1 MSKKKTERAA
11 GAKAKTRAEAN
22 NNAAGAKAKTRA
34 EAKREK
40 KNASAFAEEKD
51 KKIKQP
57 ASQVF
62 KNNIF
67 FMKMMFK
74 ASPKFVLFPALDAIR
89 GQVSIFFEHMILI
102 GFVLEA
108 AEFGYSFRRVGITI
122 LIFAAA
128 ITLGMVFTVIA
139 GDLMQEKE
147 RPKVREKI
155 KLMLYEKARSVDL
168 SCYDD
173 PEFYNSQVMAI
184 SEVDKQ
190 IDQTMEFIKNVLS
203 SLTVFFLTGGYFLVK
218 DKLSIVFVLIS
229 FVLSFFL
236 NKFYNKLAFKIRM
249 RRYPPERKR
258 EYVKRV
264 FYLKDYAKEIRLD
277 PEVTD
282 ALEERFIEANQ
293 EVYEAEKSLA
303 RKKFGV
309 AFLKDHIC
317 HRLFTD
323 SFYSSY
329 LVYRYTVMHAISLSS
344 LVMLFNWFSDLKR
357 SMRVFTESYP
367 KACETSLYIQ
377 KIRDFLAYEPK
388 VVSEGDAIP
397 SSSAKALSLEG
408 VGFSYKEG
416 LPRVLSDITMKVHP
430 GEKIALVG
438 YNGAGKTTLV
448 KLLMRLYDTSEGR
461 ILADGVDVRKYDVE
475 AYRDSIGTV
484 FQDFEIF
491 AGTVKENVVLDDVDG
506 AGAGALGGVRADK
519 SKRDSKLADSGA
531 VTGARIDE
539 GKVRQALSDSG
550 LMKKVDSLPMKLDTP
565 LTHEFSEQGV
575 DLSGGERQKLAISRV
590 FYQNASLMILD
601 EPSSALDPIAEYQLN
616 HAMLE
621 ATKDKTV
628 IFISHRLS
636 TTRLADRIFMLEEG
650 HIVEEGSHESLLT
663 KGGKYA
669 EMWRAQAG
677 AYIEV

>member
-1 MSKKKTERAA
+1 MSKKKTER
-11 GAKAKTRAEAN
+11 
-22 NNAAGAKAKTRA
+22 AAGAKAKTRA

-282 ALEERFIEANQ
+282 ALEERFVAANN

-491 AGTVKENVVLDDVDG
+491 AGTVKENVVLDDISRE
-506 AGAGALGGVRADK
+506 A
-519 SKRDSKLADSGA
+519 
-531 VTGARIDE
+531 ARVDE
-539 GKVRQALSDSG
+539 GKVRQALADSG
-550 LMKKVDSLPMKLDTP
+550 LLKKVDSLPMKLDTP
-565 LTHEFSEQGV
+565 LTHEFSEKGV

-650 HIVEEGSHESLLT
+650 RIVEEGSHESLLG

>member
-1 MSKKKTERAA
+1 MSKKKTER
-11 GAKAKTRAEAN
+11 
-22 NNAAGAKAKTRA
+22 AAGAKAKTRA

-416 LPRVLSDITMKVHP
+416 LPRVLSDITMKVRP

-491 AGTVKENVVLDDVDG
+491 AGTVKENVVLDDISRE
-506 AGAGALGGVRADK
+506 A
-519 SKRDSKLADSGA
+519 
-531 VTGARIDE
+531 ARVDE
-539 GKVRQALSDSG
+539 GKVRQALADSG
-550 LMKKVDSLPMKLDTP
+550 LLKKVDSLPMKLDTP
-565 LTHEFSEQGV
+565 LTHEFSEKGV

-650 HIVEEGSHESLLT
+650 RIVEEGSHESLLG

>member
-1 MSKKKTERAA
+1 MSQNT
-11 GAKAKTRAEAN
+11 
-22 NNAAGAKAKTRA
+22 
-34 EAKREK
+34 
-40 KNASAFAEEKD
+40 SAFDEKE

-62 KNNIF
+62 KNNF
-67 FMKMMFK
+67 YFMGMMFK

-108 AEFGYSFRRVGITI
+108 AEFGYSFRRVGATI
-122 LIFAAA
+122 LVFAAA

-139 GDLMQEKE
+139 GDYMQEKE

-173 PEFYNSQVMAI
+173 PEFYTSQVMAI

-190 IDQTMEFIKNVLS
+190 IDQTMEFIKNVLA
-203 SLTVFFLTGGYFLVK
+203 SLTAFFLTGGYFLVK
-218 DKLSIVFVLIS
+218 DKLSILFVLIS
-229 FVLSFFL
+229 FVLTFLL
-236 NKFYNKLAFKIRM
+236 NKVYNKLSFKIRM
-249 RRYPPERKR
+249 RRYPLERKR

-282 ALEERFIEANQ
+282 VLEERFQKANE

-309 AFLKDHIC
+309 AFLKDHLF
-317 HRLFTD
+317 HRMFTD
-323 SFYSSY
+323 SFYSAY
-329 LVYRYTVMHAISLSS
+329 LVYRYSIMHAISMST
-344 LVMLFNWFSDLKR
+344 LVMLFNWFAGLKR
-357 SMRVFTESYP
+357 NMRVFTESYP
-367 KACETSLYIQ
+367 KACEASLYIQ
-377 KIRDFLAYEPK
+377 KIRDFMAYEPK
-388 VVSEGDAIP
+388 VVSEGDAVP
-397 SSSAKALSLEG
+397 SSSAKALVLEG
-408 VGFSYKEG
+408 VGFSYKKD
-416 LPRVLSDITMKVHP
+416 LPAVLSDISFSVEP

-448 KLLMRLYDTSEGR
+448 KLLMRLYDTTSGR
-461 ILADGVDVRKYDVE
+461 ILADGTDVRNYNVE
-475 AYRDSIGTV
+475 TYRDSIGTV

-506 AGAGALGGVRADK
+506 AGARV
-519 SKRDSKLADSGA
+519 
-531 VTGARIDE
+531 DE
-539 GKVRQALSDSG
+539 GRVRQALVDSG
-550 LMKKVDSLPMKLDTP
+550 LMRKVDSLPMKLDTP

-575 DLSGGERQKLAISRV
+575 DLSGGEQQKLAISRV

-616 HAMLE
+616 HAMLQ

-650 HIVEEGSHESLLT
+650 RIVEEGTHESLLSR
-663 KGGKYA
+663 GGKYA

>member
-1 MSKKKTERAA
+1 MSKKKTE
-11 GAKAKTRAEAN
+11 RAEAN

-40 KNASAFAEEKD
+40 KNTSAFADKEKE

-62 KNNIF
+62 KNNF
-67 FMKMMFK
+67 YFMGMMFK

-139 GDLMQEKE
+139 GDLMAERE
-147 RPKVREKI
+147 RPKVRQKI
-155 KLMLYEKARSVDL
+155 KMMLYEKARSVDL

-173 PEFYNSQVMAI
+173 PDFYNSQVMAI

-190 IDQTMEFIKNVLS
+190 IDQTMDFIKNVLS
-203 SLTVFFLTGGYFLVK
+203 GLTVFFLTGGYFLVK

-229 FVLSFFL
+229 FVLSFLL
-236 NKFYNKLAFKIRM
+236 NKVYNKLSFQIRM

-264 FYLKDYAKEIRLD
+264 YYLKDYAKEIRLD

-282 ALEERFIEANQ
+282 VLEERFVAANQ

-303 RKKFGV
+303 KKKFGV

-317 HRLFTD
+317 SRLFTD
-323 SFYSSY
+323 SFYSGY

-344 LVMLFNWFSDLKR
+344 LVMLFNWFTDLKR
-357 SMRVFTESYP
+357 SLRVFTESYP

-388 VVSEGDAIP
+388 VVSEGDVVP

-416 LPRVLSDITMKVHP
+416 LPRVLSDISMNVHP

-448 KLLMRLYDTSEGR
+448 KLLMRLYDTTSGR

-506 AGAGALGGVRADK
+506 AGAGARV
-519 SKRDSKLADSGA
+519 
-531 VTGARIDE
+531 DE
-539 GKVRQALSDSG
+539 GKVRQALADSG
-550 LMKKVDSLPMKLDTP
+550 LLKKVDSLPMKLDTP
-565 LTHEFSEQGV
+565 LTHEFSEKGV

-650 HIVEEGSHESLLT
+650 RIVEEGSHESLLG

-669 EMWRAQAG
+669 EMWKAQAG

>member
-1 MSKKKTERAA
+1 MSKKKTERA
-11 GAKAKTRAEAN
+11 ESN

-34 EAKREK
+34 EAKCEK
-40 KNASAFAEEKD
+40 KNTSAFADEKD
-51 KKIKQP
+51 KKVKQP

-62 KNNIF
+62 KNNF
-67 FMKMMFK
+67 YFMGMMFK
-74 ASPKFVLFPALDAIR
+74 ASPRFVLYPALDAIR

-139 GDLMQEKE
+139 GDLMAERE

-155 KLMLYEKARSVDL
+155 KMMLYEKARSVDL

-173 PEFYNSQVMAI
+173 PDFYNSQVMAI

-190 IDQTMEFIKNVLS
+190 IDQTMDFIKNVLS
-203 SLTVFFLTGGYFLVK
+203 GLTVFFLTGGYFLVK

-229 FVLSFFL
+229 FVLSFLL
-236 NKFYNKLAFKIRM
+236 NKVYNKLSFQIRM

-264 FYLKDYAKEIRLD
+264 YYLKDYAKEIRLD

-282 ALEERFIEANQ
+282 VLEERFVAANQ

-303 RKKFGV
+303 KKKFGV

-317 HRLFTD
+317 SRLFTD
-323 SFYSSY
+323 SFYSGY

-344 LVMLFNWFSDLKR
+344 LVMLFNWFTDLKR
-357 SMRVFTESYP
+357 SLRVFTESYP

-388 VVSEGDAIP
+388 VVSEGDVVP

-408 VGFSYKEG
+408 VGFSYKDG

-448 KLLMRLYDTSEGR
+448 KLLMRLYDTTSGR

-506 AGAGALGGVRADK
+506 AGAGARV
-519 SKRDSKLADSGA
+519 
-531 VTGARIDE
+531 DE
-539 GKVRQALSDSG
+539 GKVRQALADSG
-550 LMKKVDSLPMKLDTP
+550 LLKKVDSLPMKLDTP
-565 LTHEFSEQGV
+565 LTHEFSEKGV

-650 HIVEEGSHESLLT
+650 RIVEEGSHESLLG

-669 EMWRAQAG
+669 EMWKAQAG

>member
-11 GAKAKTRAEAN
+11 GAKAKTRAEA
-22 NNAAGAKAKTRA
+22 
-34 EAKREK
+34 KREK
-40 KNASAFAEEKD
+40 KNTSAFADEKD
-51 KKIKQP
+51 KKVKQP

-62 KNNIF
+62 KNNF
-67 FMKMMFK
+67 YFMGMMFK

-139 GDLMQEKE
+139 GDLMAERE
-147 RPKVREKI
+147 RPKVRQKI
-155 KLMLYEKARSVDL
+155 KMMLYEKARSVDL

-173 PEFYNSQVMAI
+173 PDFYNSQVMAI

-190 IDQTMEFIKNVLS
+190 IDQTMDFIKNVLS
-203 SLTVFFLTGGYFLVK
+203 GLTVFFLTGGYFLVK

-229 FVLSFFL
+229 FVLSFLL
-236 NKFYNKLAFKIRM
+236 NKVYNKLSFQIRM

-264 FYLKDYAKEIRLD
+264 YYLKDYAKEIRLD

-282 ALEERFIEANQ
+282 VLEERFVAANQ

-303 RKKFGV
+303 KKKFGV

-317 HRLFTD
+317 SRLFTD
-323 SFYSSY
+323 SFYSGY

-344 LVMLFNWFSDLKR
+344 LVMLFNWFTDLKR
-357 SMRVFTESYP
+357 SLRVFTESYP

-388 VVSEGDAIP
+388 VVSEGDVVP

-416 LPRVLSDITMKVHP
+416 LPRVLSDISMNVHP

-506 AGAGALGGVRADK
+506 ESAIAGAI
-519 SKRDSKLADSGA
+519 
-531 VTGARIDE
+531 TGARVDE
-539 GKVRQALSDSG
+539 GKVRQALADSG
-550 LMKKVDSLPMKLDTP
+550 LLKKVDSLPMKLDTP
-565 LTHEFSEQGV
+565 LTHEFSEKGV

-650 HIVEEGSHESLLT
+650 RIVEEGSHESLLG

-669 EMWRAQAG
+669 EMWKAQAG

>member
-1 MSKKKTERAA
+1 
-11 GAKAKTRAEAN
+11 
-22 NNAAGAKAKTRA
+22 
-34 EAKREK
+34 
-40 KNASAFAEEKD
+40 
-51 KKIKQP
+51 
-57 ASQVF
+57 
-62 KNNIF
+62 
-67 FMKMMFK
+67 MKMMFN

-89 GQVSIFFEHMILI
+89 GEVSIFIEHVFLI

-108 AEFGYSFRRVGITI
+108 AEFGYSFRRVGSMVV
-122 LIFAAA
+122 LIAAL
-128 ITLGMVFTVIA
+128 ITLGMIFTVLA
-139 GDLMQEKE
+139 GDYMQEKE

-155 KLMLYEKARSVDL
+155 KMRLYEKARSVDL
-168 SCYDD
+168 ACYDD
-173 PEFYNSQVMAI
+173 PEFYNSQVMSIA
-184 SEVDKQ
+184 EVDKR
-190 IDQTMEFIKNVLS
+190 IDSTMDFIKSVLS
-203 SLTVFFLTGGYFLVK
+203 GLTVVTLTGSYFLIK
-218 DKLSIVFVLIS
+218 DKVSILFVLAS
-229 FVLSFFL
+229 FLLSYFA
-236 NKFYNKLAFKIRM
+236 NQVYNKLSFKVRM

-282 ALEERFIEANQ
+282 VLEERFEKANQ

-303 RKKFGV
+303 RKKFGL
-309 AFLKDHIC
+309 AFLKNY
-317 HRLFTD
+317 LFGD
-323 SFYSSY
+323 FIGDVLYPSY
-329 LVYRYTVMHAISLSS
+329 LMVRCILQKALSLSS
-344 LVMLFNWFSDLKR
+344 MVMLCHRFGDLKR
-357 SMRVFTESYP
+357 NLRVFTETYP

-388 VVSEGDAIP
+388 VVSEGSEVP
-397 SSSAKALSLEG
+397 SAPAKALSLEG
-408 VGFSYKEG
+408 VGFSYKKDQ
-416 LPRVLSDITMKVHP
+416 PAVLSDINLKVEP

-448 KLLMRLYDTSEGR
+448 KLLMRLYDCSEGQ
-461 ILADGVDVRKYDVE
+461 ILADGVNVRNYDVE

-491 AGTVKENVVLDDVDG
+491 AGTVKENVIL
-506 AGAGALGGVRADK
+506 
-519 SKRDSKLADSGA
+519 
-531 VTGARIDE
+531 DE
-539 GKVRQALSDSG
+539 GSKADEARVKSALKDSG
-550 LMKKVDSLPMKLDTP
+550 LAKKVDSLPMRWDTP
-565 LTHEFSEQGV
+565 LTHEFSENGV
-575 DLSGGERQKLAISRV
+575 DLSGGEQQKLAISRV

-650 HIVEEGSHESLLT
+650 RIVEEGSHDSLLAR
-663 KGGKYA
+663 GGKYA
-669 EMWRAQAG
+669 EMWKAQAG

>member
-1 MSKKKTERAA
+1 MSKDT
-11 GAKAKTRAEAN
+11 
-22 NNAAGAKAKTRA
+22 
-34 EAKREK
+34 
-40 KNASAFAEEKD
+40 SAFSDEKE

-62 KNNIF
+62 KNNF
-67 FMKMMFK
+67 YFMGMMFK

-108 AEFGYSFRRVGITI
+108 AEFGYSFRRVGTTI

-173 PEFYNSQVMAI
+173 PDFYNSQVMAI

-190 IDQTMEFIKNVLS
+190 IDQTMDFIKNVLS

-229 FVLSFFL
+229 FVMSFLL
-236 NKFYNKLAFKIRM
+236 NKVYNKLSFQIRM

-264 FYLKDYAKEIRLD
+264 YYLKDYAKEIRLD
-277 PEVTD
+277 PEVTEV
-282 ALEERFIEANQ
+282 LEERFVAANK

-303 RKKFGV
+303 KKKFGV

-317 HRLFTD
+317 SRLFTD

-329 LVYRYTVMHAISLSS
+329 LVYRYTIMHAISLSS

-357 SMRVFTESYP
+357 SLRVFTESYP

-388 VVSEGDAIP
+388 VVSEGDAVP
-397 SSSAKALSLEG
+397 SSSAKALELEN

-416 LPRVLSDITMKVHP
+416 LPKVLSDITMKVHP

-448 KLLMRLYDTSEGR
+448 KLLMRLYDTTEGN
-461 ILADGVDVRKYDVE
+461 ILADGINVRNYDVE

-491 AGTVKENVVLDDVDG
+491 AGSVKENVVLDDLDLPAPDG
-506 AGAGALGGVRADK
+506 KK
-519 SKRDSKLADSGA
+519 SRF
-531 VTGARIDE
+531 DE
-539 GKVRQALSDSG
+539 EKIRQALSDSG
-550 LMKKVDSLPMKLDTP
+550 LLKKAESLPMKLDTP
-565 LTHEFSEQGV
+565 LTHEFSEKGV

-616 HAMLE
+616 HAMLQ

-636 TTRLADRIFMLEEG
+636 TTRLADRIYMLEEG
-650 HIVEEGSHESLLT
+650 HIVEEGSHDSLLK

-669 EMWRAQAG
+669 EMWKAQAG

>member
-1 MSKKKTERAA
+1 MSKKKTER
-11 GAKAKTRAEAN
+11 
-22 NNAAGAKAKTRA
+22 AAGAKAKTRA

-491 AGTVKENVVLDDVDG
+491 AGTVKENVVLDDISRE
-506 AGAGALGGVRADK
+506 A
-519 SKRDSKLADSGA
+519 
-531 VTGARIDE
+531 ARVDE
-539 GKVRQALSDSG
+539 GKVRQALADSG
-550 LMKKVDSLPMKLDTP
+550 LLKKVDSLPMKLDTP
-565 LTHEFSEQGV
+565 LTHEFSEKGV

-650 HIVEEGSHESLLT
+650 RIVEEGSHESLLG